1 MQKRMLFIN
10 TYYNNISKINNN
22 NKIKKQINQKN
33 FIKNNENKNKSIKKI
48 SDLNTKN
55 NNIKKEIKKLK
66 MNLKIKKL
74 ILMKH

>member
-33 FIKNNENKNKSIKKI
+33 FIKNNENKNK
-48 SDLNTKN
+48 
-55 NNIKKEIKKLK
+55 
-66 MNLKIKKL
+66 
-74 ILMKH
+74 